1 MSIRVRNYT
10 EVVDYCTEHISP
22 RRYYLHNQIGGLGW
36 RVIRKDKYWELEIHD
51 EKSID
56 AHITWLALTSV
67 L

>member
-1 MSIRVRNYT
+1 MSIRVRHYT

-36 RVIRKDKYWELEIHD
+36 RVFRNKGYWELEIDD
-51 EKSID
+51 EKNID
-56 AHITWLALTSV
+56 AHITWIALTAD